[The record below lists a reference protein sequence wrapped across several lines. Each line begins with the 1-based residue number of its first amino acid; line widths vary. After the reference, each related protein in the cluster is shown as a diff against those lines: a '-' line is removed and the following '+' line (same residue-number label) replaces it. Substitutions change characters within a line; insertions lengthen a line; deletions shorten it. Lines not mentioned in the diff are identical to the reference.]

1 MKVTIAI
8 EEILEF
14 FNRNKFEYE
23 FEGNKNDVV
32 RGFSSLFNY
41 KENSM
46 TFISTLYNF
55 DQLQSKF
62 KNKQI
67 QLIITSYDE
76 KIYPEFNNV
85 IKVKKPTYIF
95 FMILE
100 EFFDEADSINLP
112 ISEKNYIK
120 HSFVSK
126 DAIIGDNVK
135 IGIGCVVEG
144 NVKIGDNTVIHHNV
158 VIRQNTKIGK
168 NCEILS
174 GTIIGESGFNPN
186 TLNDGSRKLLKHYGG
201 VTIEDDVHIGDN
213 CSIARGTI
221 DDTVIKKGVKLNS
234 LIRVAH
240 NSVIGEN
247 TVVTM
252 PTFICGSVKIG
263 KNCHI
268 AASVIKNQCNV
279 GDEAVLGLGAVVVK
293 DVKAGEIVVGNPAK
307 PMKR

>member
-85 IKVKKPTYIF
+85 IKVKKPTYTF